1 MPLKRGGTESRR
13 ARERR
18 TCDPRVRRSG
28 AMANSATLSFSKT
41 GRGLFTS
48 EEVRQL
54 MQVEFER
61 ARRYGYAIA
70 CLTIQV
76 DRIEHLETVHG
87 LETKHEILYA
97 IADLVKGA
105 TRAGDLLGYLL
116 KDRLVVLVP
125 HTTGEAARALGERLL
140 TGARKLRFASQARTL
155 RVTLSI
161 GVAHNQNAHATS
173 FAILEEVADEGRA
186 VADSSG
192 GDRVSE
198 TDLYRLH
205 QAKHEVPVG
214 GYRGRLEALVEEQG
228 DFAAAVAQITDEIIE
243 RAIRE
248 AREEWARE
256 LPQGDGGA
264 DAGQGPASETEEA
277 EDEAATYKKQ
287 VELLQR
293 RLSKLTESLG
303 LTEQELARVRRM
315 KAVDTGIESVYRDVQ
330 GISAD
335 GEQSEMK
342 RELMSQIF
350 AANLDLKQRKQ
361 SA

>member
-1 MPLKRGGTESRR
+1 
-13 ARERR
+13 
-18 TCDPRVRRSG
+18 
-28 AMANSATLSFSKT
+28 MANSATLSFSKT
-41 GRGLFTS
+41 GRGLFTA
-48 EEVRQL
+48 EEVREL

-61 ARRYGYAIA
+61 ARRYGYAVA

-76 DRIEHLETVHG
+76 DRLERLETVHG
-87 LETKHEILYA
+87 LEAKAAILHA
-97 IADLVKGA
+97 VADLVKGA
-105 TRAGDLLGYLL
+105 IRTGDMLGYLVD
-116 KDRLVVLVP
+116 DRLVLLVP
-125 HTTGEAARALGERLL
+125 HTTGEAARALAERLL

-161 GVAHNQNAHATS
+161 GVAHNQDAHATS
-173 FAILEEVADEGRA
+173 FAILEEVADDGRA

-205 QAKHEVPVG
+205 QAKHDVPVS
-214 GYRGRLEALVEEQG
+214 GYRGRLEALVDEQG
-228 DFAAAVAQITDEIIE
+228 DFAAAVSQITDEIIE

-248 AREEWARE
+248 AREEWAKS
-256 LPQGDGGA
+256 LPPA
-264 DAGQGPASETEEA
+264 DDQRATGPNPVQQDEA

-293 RLSKLTESLG
+293 RLAKLTESLG

-350 AANLDLKQRKQ
+350 AANLDLKQRKKP
-361 SA
+361 A

>member
-1 MPLKRGGTESRR
+1 
-13 ARERR
+13 
-18 TCDPRVRRSG
+18 
-28 AMANSATLSFSKT
+28 MANSATLSFSKT
-41 GRGLFTS
+41 GRGLFTA

-76 DRIEHLETVHG
+76 DRLEHLETVHG
-87 LETKHEILYA
+87 LETKSAILNA
-97 IADLVKGA
+97 IADLVKSA
-105 TRAGDLLGYLL
+105 TRAGDLLGYLVQ
-116 KDRLVVLVP
+116 DRLVVVVP

-140 TGARKLRFASQARTL
+140 TGARKLRFASESRTL

-161 GVAHNQNAHATS
+161 GVAHNQNPDATS
-173 FAILEEVADEGRA
+173 FPVLEEVSDEGRA

-198 TDLYRLH
+198 TELYRLH
-205 QAKHEVPVG
+205 QAKHEVPVN
-214 GYRGRLEALVEEQG
+214 GYRGRLEALVDERG
-228 DFAAAVAQITDEIIE
+228 DFESAVAQITEEIVE

-248 AREEWARE
+248 AREEWANAQ
-256 LPQGDGGA
+256 PTA
-264 DAGQGPASETEEA
+264 DDKRAAEQQRSAEKDQA
-277 EDEAATYKKQ
+277 EDEAETYKRQ

-293 RLSKLTESLG
+293 RLAKLTESLG

-315 KAVDTGIESVYRDVQ
+315 KAVDSGIESVYREVQ
-330 GISAD
+330 GLTGD
-335 GEQSEMK
+335 GERGEMK

-350 AANLDLKQRKQ
+350 AANLDLKQRKRP
-361 SA
+361 A

>member
-1 MPLKRGGTESRR
+1 
-13 ARERR
+13 
-18 TCDPRVRRSG
+18 
-28 AMANSATLSFSKT
+28 MANSATLSFSKT
-41 GRGLFTS
+41 GRGLFTA

-76 DRIEHLETVHG
+76 DRLEHLETVHG
-87 LETKHEILYA
+87 LETKSTILNA

-105 TRAGDLLGYLL
+105 TRAGDLLGYLV
-116 KDRLVVLVP
+116 KDRLVVVVP

-140 TGARKLRFASQARTL
+140 LGARKLRFASESRTL

-161 GVAHNQNAHATS
+161 GIAHNQNPDATS
-173 FAILEEVADEGRA
+173 FPILEEVADEGRA

-198 TDLYRLH
+198 TELYRLH

-214 GYRGRLEALVEEQG
+214 GYRGRLEALVDERG
-228 DFAAAVAQITDEIIE
+228 DFESAVAQITEEIVE
-243 RAIRE
+243 RALRE
-248 AREEWARE
+248 AREEWANAAPLADDKRVAE
-256 LPQGDGGA
+256 QQGSDEK
-264 DAGQGPASETEEA
+264 DRA
-277 EDEAATYKKQ
+277 EDEAETYKKQ

-293 RLSKLTESLG
+293 RLAKLTESLG

-315 KAVDTGIESVYRDVQ
+315 TAVDSGIQSVYRDVQ

-335 GEQSEMK
+335 GEQGEMK

-350 AANLDLKQRKQ
+350 AANLDLKQRKKT
-361 SA
+361 A